1 MSIKGPFGEIELPPE
16 DQDLTSDER
25 EVLFKLAD
33 FVVRRGF
40 TVPAILTLESVKP
53 LNYIG
58 SQALVFLEPFVQAAF
73 KDISKYNTFRR
84 MMEKR
89 DNVERLLQKIEELDA
104 IQSQK
109 EKEIKKKYKAEKKK
123 KRAKRKVFLR
133 KLFGR
138 EDASDTKVEMRDKT
152 DDNTPDNKSSDFFK

>member
-1 MSIKGPFGEIELPPE
+1 MTIKGIFGEHELPPE
-16 DQDLTSDER
+16 DQDLTQDER
-25 EVLFKLAD
+25 ELLFKLAD
-33 FVVRRGF
+33 FVVQRGF
-40 TVPAILTLESVKP
+40 TVPVILTLESVKP

-109 EKEIKKKYKAEKKK
+109 EKEIKKKYKAEKKQR
-123 KRAKRKVFLR
+123 RAKRKVFLR

-138 EDASDTKVEMRDKT
+138 ENASDSKIE
-152 DDNTPDNKSSDFFK
+152 TPDKDKNNSTENK

>member
-1 MSIKGPFGEIELPPE
+1 MTHKSPFGGYELPPE
-16 DQDLTSDER
+16 KETLSKDEQ
-25 EVLFKLAD
+25 EILFKLAD
-33 FVVRRGF
+33 FIVRKGL
-40 TVPAILTLESVKP
+40 TVPTILTLETVKP

-58 SQALVFLEPFVQAAF
+58 SQSMVFLEPFVQAVF

-104 IQSQK
+104 IQFQK
-109 EKEIKKKYKAEKKK
+109 EKELKRKYKAEKKT
-123 KRAKRKVFLR
+123 RWAKRKRFFR

-138 EDASDTKVEMRDKT
+138 EKPEDTSTISRDDT
-152 DDNTPDNKSSDFFK
+152 DK